1 MCFGITV
8 LLCLQGGDFKYI
20 KEADLIEMQEVSTS
34 DVREVAS
41 VLGHELSF
49 KEIRE
54 KAANAEKGRRTG
66 EGSFDFITFVC
77 FMAFKSGF
85 DCAFVLAYSIIML
98 NTDLHNEKLGDQ
110 KRLTKKEFIANNR
123 RSPDLATL
131 SDEYLGG
138 IYDEILNEEFKMFDE
153 GEESAMAQ
161 RTNNFFD
168 VSTEESNLLRH
179 AKR

>member
-1 MCFGITV
+1 MRSQELFELV
-8 LLCLQGGDFKYI
+8 KSLGGDFKYI
-20 KEADLIEMQEVSTS
+20 KEADLVEMQEVSTS
-34 DVREVAS
+34 DMREVAS
-41 VLGHELSF
+41 TLEHELSF

-54 KAANAEKGRRTG
+54 KTANATGG

-98 NTDLHNEKLGDQ
+98 NTDLHNEKLGTQ
-110 KRLTKKEFIANNR
+110 KRLTKAQFLANNR

-138 IYDEILNEEFKMFDE
+138 IYDEILNEEFKMFDDGQE
-153 GEESAMAQ
+153 PEA
-161 RTNNFFD
+161 
-168 VSTEESNLLRH
+168 
-179 AKR
+179 